1 MSKHRWILSTWN
13 YITPL
18 IGYCDMRR
26 NIKPLALAFTI
37 VAGLAIG
44 IALATEAPS
53 APATDLKLAPDLS
66 FSDDSSPN
74 FPIEGKNL
82 ADGSLASDHATVIF
96 FGTANCWN
104 TAREAERLVQVYPQ
118 YKDKIHFVVVDLRS
132 PSVAQRGL
140 IARYYHGYIPTIA
153 VIDSRGNVLYDRA
166 GETSGDR
173 GDASNLQKLLDSAR

>member
-1 MSKHRWILSTWN
+1 M
-13 YITPL
+13 
-18 IGYCDMRR
+18 IGYCDMKR
-26 NIKPLALAFTI
+26 NIKPLAITFAITI
-37 VAGLAIG
+37 ALLFG

-74 FPIEGKNL
+74 FPIVGKNL
-82 ADGSLASDHATVIF
+82 SDGSLANDHATAIF

-132 PSVAQRGL
+132 PSVAQHGL
-140 IARYYHGYIPTIA
+140 IERYYHGYIPTIA
-153 VIDSRGNVLYDRA
+153 VIDGRGNVLYDRA
-166 GETSGDR
+166 GETAGQR

>member
-1 MSKHRWILSTWN
+1 MK
-13 YITPL
+13 
-18 IGYCDMRR
+18 R
-26 NIKPLALAFTI
+26 NIKPPAVAIVIAAALVF
-37 VAGLAIG
+37 G

-53 APATDLKLAPDLS
+53 EPAADLKLAPELS

-74 FPIEGKNL
+74 FPIVGKNL
-82 ADGSLASDHATVIF
+82 SDGSLANDHATVIF

-118 YKDKIHFVVVDLRS
+118 YKDKVHFVVVDLRS
-132 PSVAQRGL
+132 PSTAQRGL
-140 IARYYHGYIPTIA
+140 IARYYRGYIPTIA

-166 GETSGDR
+166 GETSSNR